1 MQLFQSY
8 VKPGHLSRG
17 PGKRPESGPTI
28 WLVAADPWTRGDD
41 WRRAPATRPERIQ
54 TGPGQNGQIGQRQ
67 ASGRTQQDD
76 ETIQLAAQKFP
87 DASPGRPEQGQE
99 YSAHGRTSHRR
110 HPGNIGL
117 GPSYR
122 AGACYEDG
130 YRPRRGE
137 RSRRLAA
144 SVALLLG
151 LIGFVVSAAGVIIQI
166 LPRHF
171 SPAQQ
176 RAITSWEISRRWQ
189 TMSAGQI
196 FPATVSYQL
205 PATVLEDASP
215 LSLDA
220 QRVSIAP
227 QQTDCAK
234 AVTSAAAG
242 ALLQRE
248 GCKSVLRA
256 TYVDAT
262 HSYVMTV
269 GVAVMP
275 NDTAATSANAS
286 IDKPQLAASRSGHGS
301 AQLSAGVGVVRFG
314 GAAGKLY
321 DYSRQISESF
331 TDGNYIFMYA
341 AGYADNRPQVAVGQ
355 DPYSRDEMTYLAE
368 GVAQSV
374 QGQLAAKPAAP
385 HCPGTPGC

>member
-1 MQLFQSY
+1 M
-8 VKPGHLSRG
+8 
-17 PGKRPESGPTI
+17 
-28 WLVAADPWTRGDD
+28 AADPWTRGDD
-41 WRRAPATRPERIQ
+41 WRRAPATRPERVQ
-54 TGPGQNGQIGQRQ
+54 GGPV
-67 ASGRTQQDD
+67 QDD
-76 ETIQLAAQKFP
+76 DTIHLTAQKFP
-87 DASPGRPEQGQE
+87 GSSPGHPEPAQE
-99 YSAHGRTSHRR
+99 YPARGHTSHRR
-110 HPGNIGL
+110 HPGSTSLGRDGL
-117 GPSYR
+117 RDS
-122 AGACYEDG
+122 AGYQDA

-151 LIGFVVSAAGVIIQI
+151 LVGFVVSATGVIIQI

-171 SPAQQ
+171 SAAQQ

-189 TMSAGQI
+189 TMPAGQI

-205 PATVLEDASP
+205 PATVLEDSSP
-215 LSLDA
+215 LSLNA

-242 ALLQRE
+242 AMLQRD

-275 NDTAATSANAS
+275 NDAAATSANSS
-286 IDKPQLAASRSGHGS
+286 IDKPQLAASRSGDGTD
-301 AQLSAGVGVVRFG
+301 QLSASVGVVRFG

-321 DYSRQISESF
+321 DYSRQISQSF
-331 TDGNYIFMYA
+331 TDGNYIFLYA

-355 DPYSRDEMTYLAE
+355 DPYSRDEMTYMAE

-374 QGQLAAKPAAP
+374 QGQLAAKPPAP